1 MASRSIPLAAL
12 PFLCLCFAV
21 PSIPTRRV
29 LDYALKLKDLF
40 RQDEKQWADVPHFA
54 ALCCGFPDGLIPCVK
69 QVKDGSLTA
78 AESVQHLLQW
88 LKGYPESNFIWMW
101 NPSDHQTK
109 EHHPEAML
117 VRLAIEAH
125 ESSSWRGL
133 QQGSLLLYSHKCPC
147 QSCAQK
153 IEKLQDVLAPALGP
167 LTLCV
172 GLPVRSHIFESL
184 CGTSDRLVYQ
194 QLRKAGVRVLQLP
207 LRHSW
212 SPKRRAQFYRRQAA
226 KRRRLKGGAFDVS
239 DGAD

>member
-1 MASRSIPLAAL
+1 MASRSIPLAAVPFL

-21 PSIPTRRV
+21 PSIPSRRV
-29 LDYALKLKDLF
+29 LDYALKLKEFF
-40 RQDEKQWADVPHFA
+40 RQDEWADVPHFA
-54 ALCCGFPDGLIPCVK
+54 ALCCGFPEELIPRVF
-69 QVKDGSLTA
+69 QPVKDASLTA
-78 AESVQHLLQW
+78 AESRQQLLKW
-88 LKGYPESNFIWMW
+88 LRDYPESNFIWMW
-101 NPSDHQTK
+101 NPSDHQIK

-117 VRLAIEAH
+117 VQFAIEAY

-153 IEKLQDVLAPALGP
+153 IEELQDVLAPALGP

-172 GLPVRSHIFESL
+172 GLPVRSHIFESV

-212 SPKRRAQFYRRQAA
+212 SPKRRAQFYGRQAA
-226 KRRRLKGGAFDVS
+226 KRRRHKCAS
-239 DGAD
+239 DGED